1 MEEGGVASTGLLGWS
16 QTNDEVVITT
26 LAHISHLWSP
36 VQSTPGV
43 TLAVDSVIYTIIVSP
58 TRGNQPHHKGVT
70 AMTNGV
76 STRGSGDS
84 QLSSVLTIIKLF
96 YIILS
101 IQIIYKKVKVFQT
114 NHSQQLISI
123 FIFGIGGFSFFYVY

>member
-26 LAHISHLWSP
+26 LAHISHLWSA

-84 QLSSVLTIIKLF
+84 QLSCV
-96 YIILS
+96 
-101 IQIIYKKVKVFQT
+101 
-114 NHSQQLISI
+114 
-123 FIFGIGGFSFFYVY
+123 